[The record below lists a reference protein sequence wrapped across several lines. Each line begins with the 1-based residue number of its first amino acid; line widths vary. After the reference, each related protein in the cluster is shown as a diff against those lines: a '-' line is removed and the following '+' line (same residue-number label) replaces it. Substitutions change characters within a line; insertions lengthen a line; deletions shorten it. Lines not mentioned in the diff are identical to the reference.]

1 MSIFL
6 TGLNADAMSELKPTD
21 GVTDPS
27 SIDATGG
34 RTIMVDVNTDAET
47 GDKTAE
53 DLIQN
58 LSEFEVLVKD
68 SEDLNSEAVRLE
80 DVSNAVFGLETINL
94 TDVRHYLSMVDNE
107 EKTVEAQ
114 LDNIVPVASYT
125 EEKSQLNLDA
135 TKKFFK
141 GRVEE
146 IRKKSEDLGLAFFND
161 RCDTFLAVAGQLEKI
176 LTAEIDQ
183 QNEFSVQC
191 AAAIGTSMVSKNF
204 LAYLVPKIDSG
215 ESANQSPTKTHLFD
229 IRHAPLGTYRF
240 DDAVE
245 QTFGVNPCI
254 YNAFDQFTSDVAVV
268 DFLSTIKRRC
278 RGSFSDH
285 SLYYRTFLETL
296 HANGTEGDR
305 FSYNDLLTIFCSMNI
320 AGYLN
325 TALIYLQGEIEFVKS
340 AREAVSA
347 GQEITV
353 GDKKVSH
360 TEALTRITK
369 LITAS
374 VDAGKSALVAGTL
387 RGYAAT
393 ILPVF
398 NEILSA

>member
-6 TGLNADAMSELKPTD
+6 TGLNAEAMDELKQTD

-34 RTIMVDVNTDAET
+34 TTIVVDVNTDTDT

-53 DLIQN
+53 ELIQN

-68 SEDLNSEAVRLE
+68 SDDLNNETVRLE

-146 IRKKSEDLGLAFFND
+146 IRRKSEELALAFFND
-161 RCDTFLAVAGQLEKI
+161 RCDTFLAVAAQLEKI
-176 LTAEIDQ
+176 LTVEIDQ
-183 QNEFSVQC
+183 QNEFSIQC
-191 AAAIGTSMVSKNF
+191 ASAIGASMVSKNF
-204 LAYLVPKIDSG
+204 LAYLVPKVEG
-215 ESANQSPTKTHLFD
+215 VESANQTPPKKHLFD
-229 IRHAPLGTYRF
+229 IRHAPLGTYQF

-254 YNAFDQFTSDVAVV
+254 YNAFDQFTSDAAVI

-285 SLYYRTFLETL
+285 SEFYRTFLETL
-296 HANGTEGDR
+296 RANEHDSAR

-325 TALIYLQGEIEFVKS
+325 TALIYLQGEIEFVKG
-340 AREAVSA
+340 AKEAVSA
-347 GQEITV
+347 CQEIMIN
-353 GDKKVSH
+353 DKKISH
-360 TEALTRITK
+360 TEALVRVTK